1 MIHPVDEFIGARI
14 RTERL
19 FLDMSQPDLAALIGV
34 RFQQV
39 QKYETGAN
47 RISGSR
53 LWEVSQALDK
63 PVETFF
69 PSGQSELSRQDRLC
83 TRANEVRLLG
93 KIRRLD
99 PETRRAVVALVEAL
113 SEPTAP

>member
-1 MIHPVDEFIGARI
+1 MKHPVDEFIGSRI
-14 RTERL
+14 RSERL
-19 FLDMSQPDLAALIGV
+19 FRDMSQPELGDRIGV

-39 QKYETGAN
+39 QKYETAAN

-53 LWEVSQALDK
+53 LWEVAQALDQ
-63 PVETFF
+63 PVATFF
-69 PSGQSELSRQDRLC
+69 PSGQREADAQDPPYRS
-83 TRANEVRLLG
+83 ANEIRLLG

-113 SEPTAP
+113 SEPTGP

>member
-1 MIHPVDEFIGARI
+1 MKHPVDEFIGTRI

-19 FLDMSQPDLAALIGV
+19 FRDMTQPELADLIGV

-39 QKYETGAN
+39 QKYETAAN

-53 LWEVSQALDK
+53 LWEVAQALGQ
-63 PVETFF
+63 PIATFF
-69 PSGQSELSRQDRLC
+69 PSGQQDAAPQDPPYTNAC
-83 TRANEVRLLG
+83 EIRLLG

-99 PETRRAVVALVEAL
+99 PEIRQAVVALVEAL